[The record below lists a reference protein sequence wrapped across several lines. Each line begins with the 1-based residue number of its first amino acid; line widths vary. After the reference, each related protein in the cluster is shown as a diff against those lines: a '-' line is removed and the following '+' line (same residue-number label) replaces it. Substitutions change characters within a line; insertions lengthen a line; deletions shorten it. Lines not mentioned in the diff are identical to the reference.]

1 MVIILEP
8 YTSVQEVEQIKGQIQ
23 AAGANCHTVSHR
35 DRTLLVVGGSTPAL
49 EKVRDLSESNQLK
62 GLHRVAESSH
72 GFQLASRDVYPD
84 STVVNVNGIPV
95 GAGQSVVIAG
105 PCAVESR
112 EQILEA
118 AHQVKLAGANMLRG
132 GAYKPRSSPYSFQGM
147 AEAGLQ
153 LLAEAREATGLPI
166 VTEIID
172 ADLLPMMQ
180 DYVDVFQVGA
190 RNMQNYA
197 LLKELGHTDKP
208 VLLKRGM
215 SATIEEWLMA
225 AEYVLSHGNPNV
237 ILCERG
243 IRTFENYT
251 RNTFDLNA
259 VAVAKHLSHLPVI
272 ADPSHGTGV
281 ARYVTP
287 MSLAAIA
294 AGADGLIIEVH
305 PEPEAALSDGKQSLN
320 PDDFTALMRRVH
332 ALGEVMGLP
341 VAAAEPAYANAP
353 ASELSA
359 QPGRPEPVKM
369 K

>member
-1 MVIILEP
+1 MVILLEP
-8 YTSVQEVEQIKGQIQ
+8 NITKHQIEQIQTQVQVTGSVCQSITH
-23 AAGANCHTVSHR
+23 GE
-35 DRTLLVVGGSTPAL
+35 RTILVVHGSIPSL
-49 EKVRDLSESNQLK
+49 EQVRELSQHLEGK
-62 GLHRVAESSH
+62 GLERMAEPHH
-72 GFQLASRDVYPD
+72 GFQLASRELYP
-84 STVVNVNGIPV
+84 STSVVKVNDVNVGE
-95 GAGQSVVIAG
+95 GHSVVIAG

-112 EQILEA
+112 EQILAA
-118 AHQVKLAGANMLRG
+118 AHHVKAAGASMLRG

-153 LLAEAREATGLPI
+153 LLAEAREATGLPV

-197 LLKELGHTDKP
+197 LLKELGRANRP

-215 SATIEEWLMA
+215 SATIEEWLMS
-225 AEYVLSHGNPNV
+225 AEYILSNGNPNV

-243 IRTFENYT
+243 IRTFEKYT

-259 VAVAKHLSHLPVI
+259 VAVVKHLSHLPVI

-287 MSLAAIA
+287 MSLAAVA

-305 PEPEAALSDGKQSLN
+305 PDPRSALSDGMQSLD
-320 PDDFTALMRRVH
+320 PDDFTALMRRVQ
-332 ALGEVMGLP
+332 ALGEAMRSSAAAPTALTESDAP
-341 VAAAEPAYANAP
+341 VAP
-353 ASELSA
+353 LT
-359 QPGRPEPVKM
+359 REPVKM